1 MATVKIAPAL
11 LASAALLLGGC
22 GGGIYFSFSGND
34 GGDDQPPAVSLTAAT
49 GSAAA
54 GDRVHL
60 AAAAT
65 DDDFV
70 AVVSFYRLQDDGSR
84 SFVGS
89 DSRAPYEVDATMPDV
104 PRGTTVRF
112 YADAVDSAG
121 QHATSAPV
129 AINAL

>member
-1 MATVKIAPAL
+1 M
-11 LASAALLLGGC
+11 
-22 GGGIYFSFSGND
+22 
-34 GGDDQPPAVSLTAAT
+34 
-49 GSAAA
+49 
-54 GDRVHL
+54 HL

-70 AVVSFYRLQDDGSR
+70 AVVSFYRLEADGSR
-84 SFVGS
+84 TFVGS
-89 DSRAPYEVDATMPDV
+89 DARAPYEIDATMPNV

-112 YADAVDSAG
+112 VADAVDSAG